1 MSWLHLVRSEIHKLT
16 TTKMPWAFVSVLA
29 VIASINAIAIMFG
42 TDADGSKAFISTT
55 ADQRSLLSFASNA
68 MMIAGLFGAIAAGR
82 EYSHNTVVPTFLIA
96 PRRTRTTLAQQA
108 AIVLGGVILGIVGSA
123 FTIGGA
129 AIALALIDRS
139 FLLSTGDVMRLIA
152 ACALAG
158 GMGAL
163 LGAGVGELVRNVGG
177 AVVAAVLLLL
187 VIPPVAVQ
195 LSPDVASW
203 VPSTLGFV
211 VSGVGEQPSAAAAA
225 LAMCVWGALPALVGL
240 IAVRRR
246 DVV

>member
-1 MSWLHLVRSEIHKLT
+1 MTWLRLVRSEIHKLT
-16 TTKMPWAFVSVLA
+16 TTRMPWAFVLVLA
-29 VIASINAIAIMFG
+29 VIASITATAIVFG

-55 ADQRSLLSFASNA
+55 DDQRSLLAFASNA
-68 MMIAGLFGAIAAGR
+68 MMVAGLFGAIASAR

-96 PRRTRTTLAQQA
+96 PRRTRTTLAQQG
-108 AIVLGGVILGIVGSA
+108 AIVLGGVILGVVGGA
-123 FTIGGA
+123 FTIAGA
-129 AIALALIDRS
+129 VIALAMIDRS
-139 FLLSTGDVMRLIA
+139 FLLSSGDVTRLIA
-152 ACALAG
+152 ACAFAG

-163 LGAGVGELVRNVGG
+163 LGAGVGELVRNAGG

-203 VPSTLGFV
+203 VPSALGFV
-211 VSGVGEQPSAAAAA
+211 VSGVGEQPSVPAAA
-225 LAMCVWGALPALVGL
+225 LALVVWGVVPALAGV